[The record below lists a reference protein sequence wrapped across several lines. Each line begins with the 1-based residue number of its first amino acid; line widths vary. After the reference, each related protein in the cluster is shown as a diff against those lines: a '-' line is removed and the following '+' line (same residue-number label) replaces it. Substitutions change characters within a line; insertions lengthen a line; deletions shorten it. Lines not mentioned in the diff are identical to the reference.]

1 LTVTAKCFETAQA
14 MADDQAEREVQEA
27 LRVQQMT
34 SAARFAWLQENW
46 GRLQNG
52 ASLFNANVPRP
63 PAAARC
69 YASMDEKNRFDD
81 ERELQQALQIHLAH
95 QK

>member
-1 LTVTAKCFETAQA
+1 MTAKSFETAQG
-14 MADDQAEREVQEA
+14 MSDYQAEREVHEA

-34 SAARFAWLQENW
+34 PALRFAWLQENW
-46 GRLQNG
+46 GRLQNS
-52 ASLFNANVPRP
+52 ASLFSANLQYS

-69 YASMDEKNRFDD
+69 YASMEEKNRFDD
-81 ERELQQALQIHLAH
+81 ERELRQALQIHLAH